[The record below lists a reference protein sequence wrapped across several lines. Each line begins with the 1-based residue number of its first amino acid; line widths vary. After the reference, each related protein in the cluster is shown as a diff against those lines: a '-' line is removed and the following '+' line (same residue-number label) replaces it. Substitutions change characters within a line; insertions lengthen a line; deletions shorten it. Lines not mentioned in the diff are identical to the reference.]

1 MTADD
6 LRAWLQRRTT
16 NLVLQQV
23 GATWTAEATV
33 AVPGMARRPR
43 PRAFGNSELS
53 ALASLKAQVEGYRGD
68 APAEWLPD
76 DLD

>member
-6 LRAWLQRRTT
+6 LRAWLHRRTT
-16 NLVLQQV
+16 HLVLRQV

-43 PRAFGNSELS
+43 PRAFGNDERS
-53 ALASLKAQVEGYRGD
+53 ALASLKARVEGYRGE
-68 APAEWLPD
+68 APEEWLPD